1 MRSTIELP
9 YSFLES
15 YFDFNNPEKTTS
27 QKLLI
32 AFMGLTIPSI
42 CISISIIELIAFNR

>member
-1 MRSTIELP
+1 MRSTIELT

-32 AFMGLTIPSI
+32 AFMGLTTPSI